1 MPAGVWRELLEAC
14 LNPRQPVQAV
24 VRRAEITLL
33 ADPDPENRYDMGTL
47 MAMCGET
54 ESALRLLKS
63 SVGHNYCPYPALQAD
78 PALVKLR
85 GTPEFSQLS
94 SAAKDCQNRFLAEQN

>member
-1 MPAGVWRELLEAC
+1 MLDGV
-14 LNPRQPVQAV
+14 VH
-24 VRRAEITLL
+24 RAETTWL

-47 MAMCGET
+47 MAMCGQR

-63 SVGHNYCPYPALQAD
+63 SVEHNYCAYFALQTD

-94 SAAKDCQNRFLAEQN
+94 SSAKDCQNSFLAEQK